1 MTQTLYTAT
10 AGNRGGFFVY
20 ILKNSSLSVLHI
32 NVDVWEKIFIKKAEA
47 VTSLPGRLFG
57 KIVFF
62 GILIFVVTFAFYSDR
77 QAGAQAPVLYWG
89 STGDYVYQ
97 AQQRLSQWGYYTG
110 WPDGV
115 YGFETWRAVRDFQLN
130 NGLEPDGVIG
140 RLTWE
145 ALGLWVPENSY
156 PSVSRGAATDRDS
169 VFLLA
174 QVIEGEAADEPLVGK
189 VAVGAVI
196 LNRTQNASF
205 PRTISEVVFQ
215 PDAFQVVSNGEIN
228 RPVSEES
235 VQAAQMALAG
245 YDPTGGALYFW
256 NPVTALSPWV
266 WSRQII
272 TQIGNH
278 VFAR

>member
-1 MTQTLYTAT
+1 M
-10 AGNRGGFFVY
+10 
-20 ILKNSSLSVLHI
+20 
-32 NVDVWEKIFIKKAEA
+32 
-47 VTSLPGRLFG
+47 PGKLL
-57 KIVFF
+57 IV
-62 GILIFVVTFAFYSDR
+62 GLLTMVIAIAFYSDHK
-77 QAGAQAPVLYWG
+77 ADAQVPVLYWG

-97 AQQRLSQWGYYTG
+97 VQQRLSQWGYYAG

-115 YGFETWRAVRDFQLN
+115 YGYETWRAVQDFQLN
-130 NGLEPDGVIG
+130 NGLEPDGVVG

-145 ALGLWVPENSY
+145 ALGLWVPEQPY
-156 PSVSRGAATDRDS
+156 QFVSRGAVTDRDS
-169 VFLLA
+169 VTLLA

-196 LNRTQNASF
+196 LNRTQEASF

-235 VQAAQMALAG
+235 IQAAQMALSG

-256 NPVTALSPWV
+256 NPATALSPWV
-266 WSRQII
+266 WTREIT

-278 VFAR
+278 IFAR